1 MNHNRDLA
9 ANGFLSFQA
18 KEVENFLMQVPGLLE
33 FCYGLHLPLGDLHPN
48 TLGVSSGPLSWAMWE
63 GKTALCLHTGSASE
77 V

>member
-1 MNHNRDLA
+1 
-9 ANGFLSFQA
+9 
-18 KEVENFLMQVPGLLE
+18 MQVPGLLE